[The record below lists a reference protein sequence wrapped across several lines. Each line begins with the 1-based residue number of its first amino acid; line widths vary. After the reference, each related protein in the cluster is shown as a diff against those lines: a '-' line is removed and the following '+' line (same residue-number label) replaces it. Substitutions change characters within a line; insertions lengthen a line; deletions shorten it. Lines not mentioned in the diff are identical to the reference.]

1 MATHLNTDP
10 MKINHVIDNTGLQQQ
25 QQHHQQQHQQLQQQP
40 QLQLQPRQGQQQHI
54 ELQPGKKMFSNRCFK
69 NCYFLKAFS
78 LKENY
83 FW

>member
-25 QQHHQQQHQQLQQQP
+25 QQHHQQQPQQLQQQP

-54 ELQPGKKMFSNRCFK
+54 ELQPGEKNIFKKKFK
-69 NCYFLKAFS
+69 NFYFLKAIL

-83 FW
+83 FC

>member
-25 QQHHQQQHQQLQQQP
+25 QQHHQQQPQQLQQQP

-54 ELQPGKKMFSNRCFK
+54 ELQPGKKMLSNRCFK

-83 FW
+83 F